1 MQKVEIIAMFAEE
14 GYQASPE
21 AVEVISAHGS
31 PVELV
36 EHILATIDE
45 SVFVV
50 EAEHIDLNGF
60 KVDPENPNQNQTQY
74 YEAKHNKKHHHP
86 QYALAMANE

>member
-1 MQKVEIIAMFAEE
+1 MQKVDIIAMFAEE
-14 GYQASPE
+14 GYQASPD

-36 EHILATIDE
+36 GYILATIDE

-50 EAEHIDLNGF
+50 EAEHIDLDGF
-60 KVDPENPNQNQTQY
+60 KVET
-74 YEAKHNKKHHHP
+74 
-86 QYALAMANE
+86 